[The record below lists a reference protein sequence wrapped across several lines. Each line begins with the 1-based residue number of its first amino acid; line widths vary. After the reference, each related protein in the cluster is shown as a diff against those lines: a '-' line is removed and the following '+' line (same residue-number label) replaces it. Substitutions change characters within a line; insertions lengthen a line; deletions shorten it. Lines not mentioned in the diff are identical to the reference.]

1 MVFSVNSETK
11 KIIATILDGD
21 ITDQYECSLLSC
33 DNPVCSCGTVY
44 LNLSPA
50 QHKDSLM
57 SSHRVDIDIIQR
69 NLGYKDEKKVSIEDL
84 EFASLFLSKLNET
97 DFQFLWEMYFSY
109 KNKIS
114 EEALLDSIDA
124 HFDYHEIEK
133 NGLMSAYNEVLPY
146 GDQMFVTINSI
157 KCIIFDQYCLLP
169 HCSCTDTTLTIFSAV
184 EPEKTR
190 KELYSVTLN
199 YRKKLWG
206 ALEERAISV
215 PIKTVKSAIEKQ
227 IPDFYERLLKR
238 HRKLKGIYAHCKK
251 KHFAPQQPLHVPKVG
266 RNDPCP
272 CGSGK
277 KYKRCCLK
285 GLK

>member
-1 MVFSVNSETK
+1 MVFSDDCETK
-11 KIIATILDGD
+11 KIVATILDGD

-50 QHKDSLM
+50 QHKDSLV

-69 NLGYKDEKKVSIEDL
+69 KLGYRDEKKVPVEDL
-84 EFASLFLSKLNET
+84 QFARSLLSKLDET
-97 DFQFLWEMYFSY
+97 DFHFLWEMYFSY

-114 EEALLDSIDA
+114 EEAPLDSIDA

-146 GDQMFVTINSI
+146 GDQMLVSINGI

-169 HCSCTDTTLTIFSAV
+169 HCSCTDTTLTIFSAA
-184 EPEKTR
+184 EPEKAG
-190 KELYSVTLN
+190 KELCSVTLN
-199 YRKKLWG
+199 YREKLWG
-206 ALEERAISV
+206 ALEDRAFSF
-215 PIKTVKSAIEKQ
+215 PIKTLKSAIEEQ
-227 IPDFYERLLKR
+227 IPDFYKRLLKR
-238 HRKLKGIYAHCKK
+238 HIKLKGVYAHCKK
-251 KHFAPQQPLHVPKVG
+251 KHFAPQQPLQVPKVG

-277 KYKRCCLK
+277 KYKKCCLRRSN
-285 GLK
+285 